1 MVKDN
6 EQSAR
11 ESSIASGWTVEGQA
25 ETAKAS
31 AAPAEVS
38 VGGAGDAVNDDAA
51 NGEGRA
57 QLSNVALVLLGLLG
71 GLYLLF
77 MYVWFSWAGA
87 VAATNAA
94 VVDTSGSLGGALQ
107 QVVYYLAPF
116 APAFW
121 FMTVLV
127 LCRGAKVSRMLI
139 WLLIGLVLLV
149 PLPMFGGMF

>member
-6 EQSAR
+6 ERSAR
-11 ESSIASGWTVEGQA
+11 ESSLASGWTVEGQA
-25 ETAKAS
+25 DS
-31 AAPAEVS
+31 AAASDVPVEIAADGDVIADGAT
-38 VGGAGDAVNDDAA
+38 GG
-51 NGEGRA
+51 ESRA
-57 QLSNVALVLLGLLG
+57 QLSNVALVLLGLIG

-94 VVDTSGSLGGALQ
+94 VVDTSGSIGGVLQ
-107 QVVYYLAPF
+107 QIVYYLAPF

-121 FMTVLV
+121 FISVLV

-149 PLPMFGGMF
+149 PLPMFGGLF

>member
-6 EQSAR
+6 ERSAR
-11 ESSIASGWTVEGQA
+11 ESSLASGWTVEGQA
-25 ETAKAS
+25 ETAKAIPVEAVPEG
-31 AAPAEVS
+31 AADEVS
-38 VGGAGDAVNDDAA
+38 GESSDGAVA
-51 NGEGRA
+51 GRA
-57 QLSNVALVLLGLLG
+57 QLSSAALVLLGLLG

-94 VVDTSGSLGGALQ
+94 VVDTSGSIGGVLQ
-107 QVVYYLAPF
+107 QIVYYLAPF

-121 FMTVLV
+121 FISVLV
-127 LCRGAKVSRMLI
+127 LCRGAKVSRMII
-139 WLLIGLVLLV
+139 WLLVGLVLLV

>member
-25 ETAKAS
+25 EAAKAS
-31 AAPAEVS
+31 AVPVEDS
-38 VGGAGDAVNDDAA
+38 VGDAVDAA
-51 NGEGRA
+51 NGEAVAGEGRA

-107 QVVYYLAPF
+107 QVIYYLAPF

-121 FMTVLV
+121 FITVLV